1 MRRIAL
7 CLSGQPRTWDKC
19 FPSWVNIIDK
29 LNDIFD
35 AETDIFFHAWDF
47 NSIPRKVIYQAM
59 DKKSQDTG
67 VNFSDVTDLTD
78 SYYQIIDEE
87 EKQNLI
93 AIFKPKDFIFEN
105 KTVNA
110 SRNTRLLKDP
120 RIWNHVS
127 HYGKPIIWWAGN
139 QFYSVMRSA
148 HLKKKYEYEN
158 HFKYDICIRGRFD
171 FFLEDSNLL
180 NEGTMIF
187 PEYNNLYSCH
197 TSITNQFP
205 FRRLGDIF
213 WYSDSLTFDR
223 ICDFYRWFPVL
234 GERSF
239 LNANNTLI
247 EQVFYFY
254 AKMLLINAHNINGI
268 DPKIYRQDMLLEF
281 KKNYGLDLQKE
292 SYEF

>member
-1 MRRIAL
+1 MKRIAL

-19 FPSWVNIIDK
+19 HPSWVKIIDR

-67 VNFSDVTDLTD
+67 VNFSDVCELTD
-78 SYYQIIDEE
+78 SYKTIDEE

-93 AIFKPKDFIFEN
+93 AIFKPKDFVFEN
-105 KTVNA
+105 REVNI
-110 SRNTRLLKDP
+110 SREKQILENEKN
-120 RIWNHVS
+120 RIHVP
-127 HYGKPIIWWAGN
+127 HYGEPIVWWAGS

-148 HLKKKYEYEN
+148 HLKKKYEYKN

-171 FFLEDSNLL
+171 FFLEDPNLL
-180 NEGTMIF
+180 NKITIEL
-187 PEYNNLYSCH
+187 PKYNHLYSCH
-197 TSITNQFP
+197 TGKIDQFP

-213 WYSDSLTFDR
+213 WYSESLTFDR
-223 ICDFYRWFPVL
+223 ICDFYRWFPIL
-234 GERSF
+234 GKRSF
-239 LNANNTLI
+239 LHNDAILI

-254 AKMLLINAHNINGI
+254 AKMLLINVHNIKGI
-268 DPKIYRQDMLLEF
+268 DPKIYRHDMLLEF
-281 KKNYGLDLQKE
+281 KKKYGLDLQKE

>member
-19 FPSWVNIIDK
+19 YPSWVNIIDK

-47 NSIPRKVIYQAM
+47 NSIPNKVIYQAI
-59 DKKSQDTG
+59 DKKFQDTG
-67 VNFSDVTDLTD
+67 VNFSDVSELAD
-78 SYYQIIDEE
+78 SYKTIDEE

-93 AIFKPKDFIFEN
+93 AIFKPKDFVFEN
-105 KTVNA
+105 KAVNV
-110 SRNTRLLKDP
+110 SCEKQISENVKN
-120 RIWNHVS
+120 RIYVPY
-127 HYGKPIIWWAGN
+127 YGEPVICWAGS

-171 FFLEDSNLL
+171 FFLEDSNSF
-180 NEGTMIF
+180 NKGTILF
-187 PEYNNLYSCH
+187 PEYNYLYSCH
-197 TSITNQFP
+197 TGMTGQFP

-213 WYSDSLTFDR
+213 WYSDSITFDR
-223 ICDFYRWFPVL
+223 ICDFYRWFPLL
-234 GERSF
+234 GKRSF
-239 LNANNTLI
+239 SQNKGLLI

-254 AKMLLINAHNINGI
+254 AKMLLINVHNITGI
-268 DPKIYRQDMLLEF
+268 DPKIYRHDMLLEF
-281 KKNYGLDLQKE
+281 KKNHGLNLQKE
-292 SYEF
+292 LYEF